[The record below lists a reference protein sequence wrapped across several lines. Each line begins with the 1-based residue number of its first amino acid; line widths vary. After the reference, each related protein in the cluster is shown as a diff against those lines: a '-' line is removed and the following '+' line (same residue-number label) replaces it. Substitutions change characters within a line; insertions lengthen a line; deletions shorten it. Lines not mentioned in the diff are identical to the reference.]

1 MPSPGIIP
9 PNIPPVGNDVS
20 GSFVTGV
27 KQTGYFVFNK
37 NTLTAIVWIIVIG
50 LVVYLATSS
59 FSRTD
64 LPEGSGALLF
74 SRSFDMVVF
83 GLLLLLCIYAYY
95 SSEEKDRENILQWAF
110 LWTRDFFNS
119 PWSSFIETTIFAII
133 FYAIVYLFRIPRSKE
148 FAPVSVYILEQKIWV
163 VYLMLLIVAF
173 FKYVLGIPIID
184 ILMGDQWSNFWNG
197 LPEKSPKLFTDARL
211 KGTLVAA
218 GPGSAPGSP
227 GSAPGSA
234 PGSGSPGSA
243 PGSGSPGSAPGS
255 ASPGFGSPGSAPGS
269 PGSAPGSGSPGS
281 PGFTPGSGSNTTVT
295 STSPGVQTT
304 CTTGPAPPSNMEV
317 FNIANNVYSYSDA
330 SNVCA
335 AYGAKLASY
344 DQVEQAYTHG
354 AEWCNYGWS
363 QDQMAFFPT
372 QKSTWLKYQ
381 ATDDQKN
388 DCGRPGVNG
397 GYFDNPDIQ
406 FGVNCYGVKPKPS
419 PAEQAAINAYLGP
432 QLPPTKVDTALQD
445 KLDKIRKKSNLNAFQ
460 YKKWSE
466 Y

>member
-1 MPSPGIIP
+1 MSSPGKIP

-20 GSFVTGV
+20 GSFMSGA
-27 KQTGYFVFNK
+27 KDTGYLLFNK

-50 LVVYLATSS
+50 IIVYLATSS

-64 LPEGSGALLF
+64 TAEGSGALLF
-74 SRSFDMVVF
+74 SRSFDLVVF
-83 GLLLLLCIYAYY
+83 GLILLLVIYAYY
-95 SSEEKDRENILQWAF
+95 SSEGKDRENILQWAF
-110 LWTRDFFNS
+110 VWTRDFLNN
-119 PWSSFIETTIFAII
+119 PGSSFIETLIFAVI
-133 FYAIVYLFRIPRSKE
+133 FYAIVYLFRIPRSEE
-148 FAPVSVYILEQKIWV
+148 FAPVSVYILEQKIWIV
-163 VYLMLLIVAF
+163 FLMLFIVAF

-197 LPEKSPKLFTDARL
+197 LPDNASNLFKDSRL
-211 KGTLVAA
+211 NGTPVTA
-218 GPGSAPGSP
+218 GPGSSTPGSSASGYYTP
-227 GSAPGSA
+227 GSSTPGYSTPGYYTPGSSTMGPSAPGSNA
-234 PGSGSPGSA
+234 PVSNVKITPVSPGL
-243 PGSGSPGSAPGS
+243 
-255 ASPGFGSPGSAPGS
+255 
-269 PGSAPGSGSPGS
+269 
-281 PGFTPGSGSNTTVT
+281 
-295 STSPGVQTT
+295 QTT
-304 CTTGPAPPSNMEV
+304 CTTGPAPPPNQEV

-335 AYGAKLASY
+335 AYGAQLASY
-344 DQVEQAYTHG
+344 DQVEDAYKDG

-363 QDQMAFFPT
+363 QAQMAFFPT

-397 GYFDNPDIQ
+397 GYFDNPDLQ

-419 PAEQAAINAYLGP
+419 PAEQAAINAYMGP
-432 QLPPTKVDTALQD
+432 QLPPTKVDKELQE
-445 KLDKIRKKSNLNAFQ
+445 KLDQIRKKSNLNAFQ